1 MIDQRRR
8 SLLFT
13 PALIDDTIKLNGNH
27 VIMRISTLLR
37 VANACF
43 VLLILVPVVAA
54 TAGNRSGDGTNQPN
68 ESSQISMYTNTN
80 VFSPVRV
87 DRSAITIAA
96 SPFNALG
103 RLEMSEY
110 QNVDLNGGSGP
121 ARAGCIGYGCDEKAP
136 PVIPSF
142 RALGKG
148 KKCKGKKKEKPE
160 EECKE
165 RDEDGCCIDE
175 EGKSNQAGNDI
186 DGDVGSDSEATS
198 TNDGASDENETSDS
212 DENQSRSDSNE
223 DGKDGDKEKAKEE
236 AEAREKVC
244 LYVFSV
250 STLEYYAR
258 L

>member
-80 VFSPVRV
+80 VFFPVRV
-87 DRSAITIAA
+87 DRPAITIGA

-103 RLEMSEY
+103 RREMSEY
-110 QNVDLNGGSGP
+110 QHIDLNGGSGP
-121 ARAGCIGYGCDEKAP
+121 ARAGCIGEGCDEKAP
-136 PVIPSF
+136 HVVPSF
-142 RALGKG
+142 RSLGKG
-148 KKCKGKKKEKPE
+148 KKCKDKKKDKPE
-160 EECKE
+160 EECEE
-165 RDEDGCCIDE
+165 RDEDGCCIDQE
-175 EGKSNQAGNDI
+175 DGSNEAKNDR
-186 DGDVGSDSEATS
+186 DGDVDSDRESMSTSDS
-198 TNDGASDENETSDS
+198 NSDKDKTSDS
-212 DENQSRSDSNE
+212 DEKLSGSDSNE
-223 DGKDGDKEKAKEE
+223 NGKDDKEK
-236 AEAREKVC
+236 KVGC
-244 LYVFSV
+244 FC
-250 STLEYYAR
+250 R
-258 L
+258 LNFYNV